1 MMAQE
6 TDYEP
11 RLVRCSLLCDIHSY
25 SDSHHQDSFER
36 YYKYEYPSRVSNS
49 GGWEAA
55 TLRGPALGHAIAGAV
70 VAAVSNVVTYPLN
83 LIVARMQMQRL
94 VSKRKKLKSGG
105 EADKEL
111 ESHRNEQVCTSAL
124 DAVRK
129 IYATEGGIS
138 GLYTGVVQ
146 DTGKAVADSF
156 LIFLAYIFLR
166 QWRLNSMA
174 GGSGLKKRAVVLP
187 HLDELTIGIL
197 AGAFAKLFT
206 TPLGNIVTR
215 KQTAALYGDYRP
227 QSFPSTAEIASQ
239 IRSERGLLGFWS
251 GYSASLI
258 LTLNPPITFFMN
270 KVLKYALLSHYRQQE
285 KPLAAVTFLLA
296 AISKAIASTITYPVS
311 LAKTRQQVNGVRFT
325 SQGEGEREE
334 DRYGTNG
341 AKNQTPKR
349 AAFVLTLIHAIS
361 ITDGVGALYDGLA
374 ADVLRGFISHGVTMM
389 TKDMV
394 HSAILQSYHVLLFVL
409 QRHHDS
415 TPEALLRCA
424 REQTEEFAEVAREGG
439 QEVAGHGPMVCE
451 DNNAFRNAAILNHVS
466 VDMAATA
473 QPHPPSGSLGD
484 EMNELAEMVGEYVED
499 EAEERRKLYHWFWER
514 DKRSDS

>member
-1 MMAQE
+1 
-6 TDYEP
+6 
-11 RLVRCSLLCDIHSY
+11 
-25 SDSHHQDSFER
+25 
-36 YYKYEYPSRVSNS
+36 
-49 GGWEAA
+49 
-55 TLRGPALGHAIAGAV
+55 LGHAVAGAV

-94 VSKRKKLKSGG
+94 VSLRKKLKSGG
-105 EADKEL
+105 DRDQADKEP
-111 ESHRNEQVCTSAL
+111 ESRRDEEVYTSAL

-129 IYATEGGIS
+129 IYATKGGIS

-146 DTGKAVADSF
+146 DTGKAMADSF
-156 LIFLAYIFLR
+156 LIFLTYIFLR
-166 QWRLNSMA
+166 HWRLNSMA
-174 GGSGLKKRAVVLP
+174 GGSGLKRRAVVLP

-197 AGAFAKLFT
+197 ADAFTKLFT

-227 QSFPSTAEIASQ
+227 QSSASLPSTAEIVSQ

-258 LTLNPPITFFMN
+258 LTLNPPIAFFMTE
-270 KVLKYALLSHYRQQE
+270 VLKYVLLSHYRQQE

-296 AISKAIASTITYPVS
+296 TISKAIASTITYPVS
-311 LAKTRQQVNGVRFT
+311 LAKTRQQVNDVRFT
-325 SQGEGEREE
+325 SQGEGEGEEE
-334 DRYGTNG
+334 DKYGTNG

-349 AAFVLTLIHAIS
+349 AAFVLTLIHAIAV
-361 ITDGVGALYDGLA
+361 TDGVGALYDGLA
-374 ADVLRGFISHGVTMM
+374 ADVLRGFISHGVTTM
-389 TKDMV
+389 TKGMV
-394 HSAILQSYHVLLFVL
+394 HSAILQSYHVLLFML

-415 TPEALLRCA
+415 TPEALLQRA
-424 REQTEEFAEVAREGG
+424 REQTEEFAKVAREGA
-439 QEVAGHGPMVCE
+439 QEVAGHGPMVCK

-473 QPHPPSGSLGD
+473 QPHPPSGSPGD
-484 EMNELAEMVGEYVED
+484 ETNELAEMVGEYVED